1 MNRFIVV
8 VLDSFGVGAMD
19 DAKDVRPQ
27 DIHANTARHLI
38 EQSDTYPIVWD
49 NFLNLGLMNALG
61 YETKSFQFSKNCIY
75 GTSDLKHFGADSFFG
90 HQEIAGTDP
99 KKPIF
104 HTLEKFIE
112 PIKRDLER
120 NGHTVT
126 YIYKDGLRM
135 LEVDAMICIG
145 DNMETDLGQA
155 INVVGAMD
163 YCGMDLIKEVGHI
176 VRKHVLV
183 PRVIAF
189 GGSNVTIEN
198 IRGAIFT
205 MDGKYI
211 GVDAPKSGVYKT
223 NYHVEHIGYGV
234 DVSKQVSHTLSK
246 NDVSSYFYGKVANIV
261 YNPKGSSVD
270 GVDTD
275 EIFGNLLQD
284 LSQDKPGFY
293 FVNIQETDLAGHA
306 QDSKKYIEILNKSDK
321 WVGQILEALNQNDI
335 LVIMADHGN
344 DPTIG
349 HSKHTREKVPL
360 LIGTAKTIQ
369 GPNYIGN
376 RKTLS
381 DVGQT
386 VAQYFDTS
394 IEHGT
399 SFLDLI

>member
-61 YETKSFQFSKNCIY
+61 YETESFQFSKNCIY

-112 PIKRDLER
+112 PIKHDLER
-120 NGHTVT
+120 NGHSVT

-198 IRGAIFT
+198 IRSAIFT

-369 GPNYIGN
+369 GTNYIGN